1 MTGLVEAF
9 RCCLFGTVPDWQL
22 LILSGVTA
30 LCLCVAAGCL
40 FGRLET
46 DLAELV

>member
-9 RCCLFGTVPDWQL
+9 RCCLFGPVPDWQL